1 MCTSMCIVYIHT
13 LTYTYCV
20 FETALGFRRNC
31 KKGAATTLNAA
42 VNPELNKEDGAY
54 YSDCVV
60 KAPSLTAQ

>member
-1 MCTSMCIVYIHT
+1 M
-13 LTYTYCV
+13 YTYCV